1 MRLNEQDV
9 VKHFKRDEIKDAGT
23 SNHLYRILNM
33 NVLHTETNEDMVVYQ
48 ALYPPYRI
56 FCRPQDMFLSEVD
69 KEKYPDVKQVYRM
82 EKYNG

>member
-33 NVLHTETNEDMVVYQ
+33 NVLHTETNENMVVYQ
-48 ALYPPYRI
+48 ALYPPY
-56 FCRPQDMFLSEVD
+56 
-69 KEKYPDVKQVYRM
+69 
-82 EKYNG
+82 